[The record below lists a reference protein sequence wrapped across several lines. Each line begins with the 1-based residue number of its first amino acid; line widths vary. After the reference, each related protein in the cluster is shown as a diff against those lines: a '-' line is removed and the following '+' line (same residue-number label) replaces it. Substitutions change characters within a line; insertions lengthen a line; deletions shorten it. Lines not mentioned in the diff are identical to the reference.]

1 MQLRA
6 ALSGFLLCMPGVV
19 AGDWLQWRGPHFNG
33 VAEGDAP
40 VEWSDTK
47 NVAWKTPLPGRAFS
61 TPVVAGD
68 RVFITNAIPAAEP
81 PKEAGTPQRGPGGG
95 SGAGIEHKLV
105 VMALDRRTGKS
116 LWQQTAATVM
126 PHEGYHQRYGS
137 FASYAP
143 VTDGRH
149 VWALFGSY
157 GLYCYDVDGA
167 LKWKKELPKM
177 KMKMSFGEG
186 GAAVLHGSRLILN
199 LDQESGSFI
208 AVLDKT
214 TGKELWRKDRDE
226 LSSWSTPLVVN
237 DGGRQHIV
245 VSATGKVRAYDLETG
260 DVVWECGGLGAN
272 VIPAP
277 VVSDGIVIV
286 MSGFRNPNLLA
297 IRLGRKGDLTGTDA
311 IVWTNQR
318 GNSYTPSPVLY
329 EGKLYFVTDNGML
342 SCFDAATG
350 KAYYQQQRLPK
361 AYNFKASPVAAG
373 GKLYLATE
381 EGDVV
386 VVKLGEKFEVAATNA
401 FADQSFIAS
410 PVIVDGSVL
419 LRSREALYCVRQ

>member
-1 MQLRA
+1 MRLRA
-6 ALSGFLLCMPGVV
+6 ALSGLLFLTPVV
-19 AGDWLQWRGPHFNG
+19 LAGDWLQWRGPHFNG
-33 VAEGDAP
+33 VADGDAP

-47 NVAWKTPLPGRAFS
+47 NVAWKTPLPGRGFS
-61 TPVVAGD
+61 TPVVAGE
-68 RVFITNAIPAAEP
+68 RIFLTNAVPVSDP
-81 PKEAGTPQRGPGGG
+81 PKETAAPQRGPGGG
-95 SGAGIEHKLV
+95 AGAGVEHKLL
-105 VMALDRRTGKS
+105 VMALDRRTGKV
-116 LWQQTAATVM
+116 LWQQTAATAM

-143 VTDGRH
+143 VTDGKL

-167 LKWKKELPKM
+167 LKWKKELPRM

-186 GAAVLHGSRLILN
+186 GAAVLNGSRLILN

-208 AVLDKT
+208 AVLDKM
-214 TGKELWRKDRDE
+214 TGKELWRKDRAE

-237 DGGRQHIV
+237 DGARQHII
-245 VSATGKVRAYDLETG
+245 VSASGKVRAYDLESG
-260 DVVWECGGLGAN
+260 EVVWECAGLGAN

-277 VVSDGIVIV
+277 VVSGGLVVV
-286 MSGFRNPNLLA
+286 MSGFRDPNLLA
-297 IRLGRKGDLTGTDA
+297 IRLGGKGDLTGSDA

-318 GNSYTPSPVLY
+318 GNSYTPSPVLH

-350 KAYYQQQRLPK
+350 KPYYQQQRLPK

-386 VVKLGEKFEVAATNA
+386 VVRLGEKFEVAATNS

-410 PVIVDGSVL
+410 PVVVDGAIY
-419 LRSREALYCVRQ
+419 LRSREGLYCVRQ